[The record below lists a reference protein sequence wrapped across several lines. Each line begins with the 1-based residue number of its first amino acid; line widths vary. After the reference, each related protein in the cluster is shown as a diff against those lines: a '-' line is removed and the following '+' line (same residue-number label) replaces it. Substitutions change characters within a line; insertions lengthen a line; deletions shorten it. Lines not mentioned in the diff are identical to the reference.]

1 MDARTLLDQLL
12 QSGRDLADQARSAA
26 EKKLDIPAE
35 GPDREA
41 KLEGIGKG
49 VALGGLLALLI
60 GTQTGRQVTGS
71 AVKVGGLAAIGGL
84 AYKAFRDWQA
94 QGGEAPAASAG
105 AAIDQLAGP
114 QAEQRSQMLLKA
126 MIAAANADG
135 HIDDKERAQIDQQ
148 LTALPIDTPTIDFLR
163 DELAKAA
170 SPVEIAAHADT
181 PEVAVEIYL
190 VSLAV
195 IDDRNERERA
205 YLQQLAAELKLDP
218 ALVATLEL
226 QAGKAQG

>member
-1 MDARTLLDQLL
+1 MDTRALLDQLL
-12 QSGRDLADQARSAA
+12 QSGRDFAEQTRSAA
-26 EKKLDIPAE
+26 EKKLDIPAN
-35 GPDREA
+35 GPDRET
-41 KLEGIGKG
+41 KLDGIGKG

-60 GTQTGRQVTGS
+60 GTQTGRKVTGS

-94 QGGEAPAASAG
+94 QAGGAPSPQAG
-105 AAIDQLAGP
+105 ATIDQLAGP
-114 QAEQRSQMLLKA
+114 QAEQRSQVLLKA

-135 HIDDKERAQIDQQ
+135 HIDDRERAQIDQQ
-148 LTALPIDTPTIDFLR
+148 LKALPIDSPTIDFVR

-181 PEVAVEIYL
+181 PEAAVEIYL

-195 IDDRNERERA
+195 IDDQNERERA

-226 QAGKAQG
+226 QAGKANG